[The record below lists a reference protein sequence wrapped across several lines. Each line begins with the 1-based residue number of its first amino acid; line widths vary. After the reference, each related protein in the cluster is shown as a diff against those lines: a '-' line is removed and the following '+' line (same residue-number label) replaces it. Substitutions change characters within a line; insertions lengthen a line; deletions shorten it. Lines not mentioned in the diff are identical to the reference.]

1 MQKKRPEFL
10 TKQWFL
16 FQDIAQLC
24 IAQMILG
31 FAHA

>member
-16 FQDIAQLC
+16 LQDSAQLC

-31 FAHA
+31 IADS

>member
-1 MQKKRPEFL
+1 MQKERPEFL

-16 FQDIAQLC
+16 LQD

-31 FAHA
+31 IADA